1 VKKKLFLTTCL
12 LTLFLQLFSQKIIV
26 QIIDSKQF
34 LPFQKPYD
42 SVALVWK
49 DFKATTIASLPW
61 SAVTC
66 TNTEFNTRIQKTKET
81 IKIKYTFKFYFNR
94 KLSNKK
100 RGVNSE
106 YILQH
111 EQIHFDIAWYHY
123 QLFLKEI
130 RATEFTIDNYNI
142 ICKQKF
148 TAYVAAAEA
157 MQNNYDTETN
167 HSIDEVKQK
176 EWDEKVA
183 NLLLELL

>member
-1 VKKKLFLTTCL
+1 VKKILFLTSF
-12 LTLFLQLFSQKIIV
+12 LFLNIIQSFSQKVFV
-26 QIIDSKQF
+26 QIFDSKQF
-34 LPFQKPYD
+34 LPFQKKHD
-42 SVALVWK
+42 SISLVWS
-49 DFKATTIASLPW
+49 DFKASTLPDLPW
-61 SAVTC
+61 SAVTN

-106 YILQH
+106 YILRH

-130 RATEFTIDNYNI
+130 RATEFTIDNYNT

-148 TAYVAAAEA
+148 KTYLETTKA
-157 MQNNYDTETN
+157 MQDAYDEETN
-167 HSIDEVKQK
+167 HSIDEAKQK
-176 EWDEKVA
+176 EWDEKVVG
-183 NLLLELL
+183 LLMEL